1 MPIYDLF
8 EHGDKRE
15 QEDAAFS
22 RPILPRFLSS
32 DRETILSSTSTSF
45 FAAVAAR
52 FLFFILLIVDI
63 VWGHFAL
70 ILGAALLVLNSLS
83 LFRVPGLR
91 RWLRRYCLH
100 VKRSFICG
108 IALFVALFS
117 PSLGMMYACV
127 YFLMHDPKGMKEV
140 VPSIL
145 QEQFQ
150 EIFEQ

>member
-15 QEDAAFS
+15 QEEAVFS
-22 RPILPRFLSS
+22 RPVLDRFLSS
-32 DRETILSSTSTSF
+32 GRETIPSSTSTTF
-45 FAAVAAR
+45 FAAAAAR
-52 FLFFILLIVDI
+52 FFFFILLVVDI
-63 VWGHFAL
+63 VWGHFSL
-70 ILGAALLVLNSLS
+70 ILGTALLVLNSLS
-83 LFRVPGLR
+83 LFCVPKFR

-100 VKRSFICG
+100 IRRSFICG
-108 IALFVALFS
+108 IALFIALFS
-117 PSLGMMYACV
+117 PSLGMVYACV